1 MLKQRSFQIM
11 FILFSVIVLSAVS
24 MTHLPE
30 VNLNESKSQD
40 EWIYL
45 FNGENLDG
53 WTPKFAGHE
62 PGVNFKNTFRVEDGL
77 LKVSYDEYETF
88 DGKFGHLFYEQPY
101 SNYRIRLE
109 YRFVGEQVPG
119 APDWAWRNNGIKFH
133 SQSPESMGIDQP
145 SPVSIEVQLLGGNG
159 TDERP
164 TANICSMGTHIVMD
178 GELITPH
185 CTESS
190 SKTYHG
196 DQWVTVEA
204 EVHGGEIIHHYING
218 EKVLS
223 YSEPQYDPS
232 DPNTEH
238 LIPEKGDM
246 IITGGYI
253 ALQAESHPTHFRNI
267 EILPLDE

>member
-1 MLKQRSFQIM
+1 MLKPNLFQIT
-11 FILFSVIVLSAVS
+11 LFLFCVIVTGALSIAFIS
-24 MTHLPE
+24 DPNQSE
-30 VNLNESKSQD
+30 VKHQD
-40 EWIYL
+40 EWISL
-45 FNGENLDG
+45 FNGENLEG

-62 PGVNFKNTFRVEDGL
+62 PGVNYKNTFRVEDGL
-77 LKVSYDEYETF
+77 LKVAYDNYETF
-88 DGKFGHLFYEQPY
+88 DGKFGHLFYKQPY
-101 SNYRIRLE
+101 SSYRIRLE

-185 CTESS
+185 CTQSN

-196 DQWVTVEA
+196 DQWVTVEV
-204 EVHGGEIIHHYING
+204 EVHGGEIIYHYING
-218 EKVLS
+218 EKVLT
-223 YSEPQYDPS
+223 YSKPQYDPS
-232 DPNTEH
+232 DANTEH
-238 LIPEKGDM
+238 LIPENGDM

-267 EILPLDE
+267 EIFPLDE

>member
-1 MLKQRSFQIM
+1 MLKQRSFQITL
-11 FILFSVIVLSAVS
+11 ILFCMIGVGAVLMAFTPNQSS
-24 MTHLPE
+24 NEPE
-30 VNLNESKSQD
+30 YQD
-40 EWIYL
+40 EWISL

-62 PGVNFKNTFRVEDGL
+62 PGVNYKNTFRVEDGL
-77 LKVSYDEYETF
+77 LKVAYDNYVTF

-119 APDWAWRNNGIKFH
+119 APDWAYRNNGIKFH
-133 SQSPESMGIDQP
+133 SQSPESMGLDQP

-223 YSEPQYDPS
+223 YSKPQYDPS

-238 LIPEKGDM
+238 LIPENGDM

-267 EILPLDE
+267 EILPLNK

>member
-1 MLKQRSFQIM
+1 MLKQCSFKLTLV
-11 FILFSVIVLSAVS
+11 LFCVIVAGAVSAVHS
-24 MTHLPE
+24 PE
-30 VNLNESKSQD
+30 EIPDKSYSQD
-40 EWIYL
+40 EWISL

-53 WTPKFAGHE
+53 WTPKFAGHK
-62 PGVNFKNTFRVEDGL
+62 PGVNYKNTFLVEDGL

-109 YRFVGEQVPG
+109 YRFVGEQIPG

-133 SQSPESMGIDQP
+133 SQSPESMGIDQQ

-159 TDERP
+159 TYERP
-164 TANICSMGTHIVMD
+164 TANICSMGTHVVMD

-204 EVHGGEIIHHYING
+204 EVHSGDIINHYING
-218 EKVLS
+218 EKVLT

-238 LIPEKGDM
+238 LIPENGDM
-246 IITGGYI
+246 IITEGYI

-267 EILPLDE
+267 EILPLEE